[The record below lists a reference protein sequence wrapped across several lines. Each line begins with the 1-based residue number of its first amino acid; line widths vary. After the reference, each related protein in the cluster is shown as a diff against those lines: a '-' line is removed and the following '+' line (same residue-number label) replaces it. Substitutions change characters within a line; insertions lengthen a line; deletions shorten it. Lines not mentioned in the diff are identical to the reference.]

1 MTEENV
7 ATIIQRIVGG
17 EREAFALL
25 MERYGSK
32 VYGLAARL
40 VGNELEAEETTQ
52 ETFIQANGTLGSQ

>member
-1 MTEENV
+1 MTQEDV
-7 ATIIQRIVGG
+7 ATIIQRVVSG

-40 VGNELEAEETTQ
+40 VGNGLEAEETTQ